1 MSKAQLLN
9 GDVHREILYNIDG
22 TCSENRVPKE
32 KMKELMKML
41 IDFLEKF

>member
-1 MSKAQLLN
+1 MFIE
-9 GDVHREILYNIDG
+9 RFLYNIDG

-41 IDFLEKF
+41 IDKV